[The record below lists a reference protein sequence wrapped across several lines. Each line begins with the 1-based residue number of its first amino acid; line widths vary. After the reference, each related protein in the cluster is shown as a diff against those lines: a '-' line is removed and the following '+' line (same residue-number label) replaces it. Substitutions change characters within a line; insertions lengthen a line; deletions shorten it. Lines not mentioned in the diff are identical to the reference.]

1 MMIVCIRFTNGTVA
15 AKDARENLSVGMA
28 TRHTATDKEV
38 KGDHD
43 AFCITKNGC
52 TVWRQVESQKLH
64 VHRRVTPPIH
74 KCGLHNPFYSTLL
87 FPFFYPFF
95 SCKLIVHHGYCG
107 IDSFRN
113 SIRALSKT
121 SSMHLA
127 WLWKAFQYVL
137 LAFDRDIK
145 IIQLFT

>member
-74 KCGLHNPFYSTLL
+74 KCGLHNPCYSTLL
-87 FPFFYPFF
+87 FPFFYPSFF
-95 SCKLIVHHGYCG
+95 LQAYCSSW
-107 IDSFRN
+107 ILRN
-113 SIRALSKT
+113 
-121 SSMHLA
+121 
-127 WLWKAFQYVL
+127 
-137 LAFDRDIK
+137 
-145 IIQLFT
+145 